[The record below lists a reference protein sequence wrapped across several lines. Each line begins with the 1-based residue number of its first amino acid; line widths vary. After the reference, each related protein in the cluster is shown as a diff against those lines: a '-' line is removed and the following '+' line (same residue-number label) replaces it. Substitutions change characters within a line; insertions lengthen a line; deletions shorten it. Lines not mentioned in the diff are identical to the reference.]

1 MAGVNNFNLYVPVN
15 QAAGGQN
22 KDSGVKNQ
30 PDKTEDSFSQVMK
43 DTVKSKDKED
53 SKTKESAQ
61 TSEKT
66 PEKKPVEEQSSEL
79 KPGEVVPLVD
89 LGLIQAM
96 GEAAV
101 PVQSIFSE
109 MTTVEPEV
117 PKEHQILLAEGAD
130 LPAAGGHQGS
140 RSLAEAGFLKNQEGK
155 VPVMT
160 SQADNANVEVPT
172 ESLPKP
178 HTVTAE
184 VPVTTVKPGPEA
196 PKMESVITEQ
206 QVQLPETTGKE
217 VLTGKEVPT
226 VKEVPTDKEVPI
238 VKETPTGKEVPTG
251 KEAPTGEIK
260 QSSHVQSTEIKPEQ
274 TAAVKPEVTSN
285 ETKHTSEAGTVK
297 DSDTLDIHILQQMMK
312 EPASVLPQTEEVV
325 RVKVAEPFNRMDEN
339 LVKQLGNK
347 VTQSLSDG
355 KKELTI
361 QLDPEHL
368 GKISIKIS
376 IASEGIKVLLSCD
389 NQKTLGLLAER
400 SDGIGHIIENNMKS
414 PVVVEVKEDNFWN
427 QQKNAT
433 DQHAN
438 QNGRQQEAEKENKV
452 DESDGFLQQM
462 RLGLLEERLVV

>member
-1 MAGVNNFNLYVPVN
+1 MAGVNNFNLYAPVN
-15 QAAGGQN
+15 QAGGGQN
-22 KDSGVKNQ
+22 KESAVKNQ
-30 PDKTEDSFSQVMK
+30 PDKTEDRFSQVMK
-43 DTVKSKDKED
+43 DTVKSKGKED
-53 SKTKESAQ
+53 GKTKGSAQ

-66 PEKKPVEEQSSEL
+66 PEKKPVEEQPSEL
-79 KPGEVVPLVD
+79 KQGEVVPLAD

-101 PVQSIFSE
+101 PVQSIF
-109 MTTVEPEV
+109 TDRIIAEPEV
-117 PKEHQILLAEGAD
+117 PKEHQLIITEGTDLPGAD
-130 LPAAGGHQGS
+130 RHQGGK
-140 RSLAEAGFLKNQEGK
+140 SLADAGFLMKQEGK
-155 VPVMT
+155 IPVAT
-160 SQADNANVEVPT
+160 SQAGDAAVPT
-172 ESLPKP
+172 DVLPKP
-178 HTVTAE
+178 QTVNSE
-184 VPVTTVKPGPEA
+184 VPVTTTVPQPEV
-196 PKMESVITEQ
+196 PKTEPVIAEQ
-206 QVQLPETTGKE
+206 QVQVMEMTGKDVPAGKEVLAGKEVPVGKDVPTGKE
-217 VLTGKEVPT
+217 VL
-226 VKEVPTDKEVPI
+226 
-238 VKETPTGKEVPTG
+238 
-251 KEAPTGEIK
+251 TGEIK
-260 QSSHVQSTEIKPEQ
+260 QSSHEQSTEIRPEE
-274 TAAVKPEVTSN
+274 TAAVKPELASN
-285 ETKHTSEAGTVK
+285 EGKQPLEAGTVK

-312 EPASVLPQTEEVV
+312 EPVSVMPQTEEVV

-339 LVKQLGNK
+339 LVKRLGNK
-347 VTQSLSDG
+347 VTESLLDG

-376 IASEGIKVLLSCD
+376 IASEGVKVLLSCD

-438 QNGRQQEAEKENKV
+438 QNGRQQEERKENKA